1 MTARDRLLD
10 DVLGYAR
17 SHGLGDVSLRTLAA
31 AIGSSHRMLIYHFG
45 SREGLLAAVVAR
57 VEADQRGVLAAI
69 SAGSG
74 ADAVTTMRRFW
85 AGLADPAM
93 HESER
98 LFFETVALSLRD
110 RPGTE
115 GLRESLVR
123 PWLEAV
129 EGAAEQLGRSAEV
142 AGQEARIGMALVRG
156 LLLDLLAT
164 GDREGVDAAMEHF
177 IARWWPA
184 PADGSAAE
192 PSPSAARPPAGP
204 PSAGPPRAG
213 SPPRPGT
220 PGSAT

>member
-1 MTARDRLLD
+1 VTARDRLLD
-10 DVLGYAR
+10 DVLAYAR
-17 SHGLGDVSLRTLAA
+17 AHGLGDVSLRTLAT

-57 VEADQRGVLAAI
+57 VEADQRGVLTAI
-69 SAGSG
+69 SAGAG
-74 ADAVTTMRRFW
+74 ADPVTTMRRFW
-85 AGLADPAM
+85 AALADPDM

-115 GLRESLVR
+115 GLRESLVL

-129 EGAAEQLGRSAEV
+129 ELAAEQLGRPPGV
-142 AGQEARIGMALVRG
+142 AAPEARVGMALVRG

-164 GDREGVDAAMEHF
+164 GDRDGVDAAMELF

-184 PADGSAAE
+184 SPAAA
-192 PSPSAARPPAGP
+192 PPGPGTP
-204 PSAGPPRAG
+204 PSA
-213 SPPRPGT
+213 T
-220 PGSAT
+220 